1 MTTKIGINGIG
12 RMLFGAASMSA
23 VCQALTSAA
32 LMAALTT
39 SAQAAEVAALPPPVY
54 ELKQGTATTG
64 SRIPR
69 KQVWTSK
76 IPLNRTYAQLTP
88 DEQAAV
94 KSAYEAMAPGD
105 EPPYPEDGLM
115 PIFKAV
121 RLMMDKYYPAGEI
134 SIFIE
139 VDERGHG
146 VTASVLKSPDYKL
159 TTALVSVLMLTQYKP
174 AVCGGVPC
182 RMSYPFRMTFS
193 MLP

>member
-1 MTTKIGINGIG
+1 MTTTIGINGIG
-12 RMLFGAASMSA
+12 RLLFGAASMST

-32 LMAALTT
+32 LMAALTA
-39 SAQAAEVAALPPPVY
+39 SVQAAEVAALPPPIY
-54 ELKQGTATTG
+54 ELKQEAASTG

-88 DEQAAV
+88 DEQATV
-94 KSAYEAMAPGD
+94 KSVYEAMAPGD
-105 EPPYPEDGLM
+105 EPPYPKDGLV

-121 RLMMDKYYPAGEI
+121 RLMMDKYYPAGEV

-139 VDERGHG
+139 VDESGHG
-146 VTASVLKSPDYKL
+146 VAASVLKSPDSKL
-159 TTALVSVLMLTQYKP
+159 TTALASVLMLTQYKP
-174 AVCGGVPC
+174 GVCGGVPC

-193 MLP
+193 MLQ

>member
-1 MTTKIGINGIG
+1 
-12 RMLFGAASMSA
+12 MSLRSL
-23 VCQALTSAA
+23 VLCFWLAA
-32 LMAALTT
+32 L
-39 SAQAAEVAALPPPVY
+39 VASPAVRADDPLPSPIY
-54 ELKQGTATTG
+54 ELKQETASTG

-76 IPLNRTYAQLTP
+76 VPLNRTYAQLTP
-88 DEQAAV
+88 DEQVRV

-121 RLMMDKYYPAGEI
+121 RLMMDRYYPAGEI

-139 VDERGHG
+139 VDARGHG
-146 VTASVLKSPDYKL
+146 VAASVLKSPDSKL
-159 TTALVSVLMLTQYKP
+159 TTALASVLMLTQYKP

-193 MLP
+193 MLQ

>member
-1 MTTKIGINGIG
+1 MSRRVLAK
-12 RMLFGAASMSA
+12 LAAGA
-23 VCQALTSAA
+23 VAA
-32 LMAALTT
+32 LVAA
-39 SAQAAEVAALPPPVY
+39 AAWGADALPPPIY
-54 ELKQGTATTG
+54 ELKQETASTG

-69 KQVWTSK
+69 RQVWTSK
-76 IPLNRTYAQLTP
+76 VPLNRTYAQLTP
-88 DEQAAV
+88 DEQATV
-94 KSAYEAMAPGD
+94 KSVYEAMAPGD
-105 EPPYPEDGLM
+105 EPPYPEDGLL

-121 RLMMDKYYPAGEI
+121 RLMMDKYYPAGEV

-146 VTASVLKSPDYKL
+146 VAASLLKSPDYKL

-193 MLP
+193 MLQ